1 MKFILR
7 LILILSAFQLLSAVK
22 EENLPQKYR
31 DWLKLVSYIILP
43 QEKEVF
49 LKLDNDRDRDLFI
62 EIFWKQRDPT
72 PGTPQNEFM
81 DEHISRFLYANE
93 HFRRGTSREGWMTD
107 MGRIYIILG
116 PPNSIERFDMQAGI
130 YPCQVW
136 YYYGD
141 TKKGLPVHFAVI
153 FYQRGGVGE
162 YKLYNPASDGPESL
176 IIDTQG
182 LDTTN
187 YQAVYNKI
195 KELAPT
201 LANVSF
207 TLIPGQTPY
216 YFQPSQTAPMLLAK
230 ISELPKKNVSPSY
243 ATNFLNYKGIVTTE
257 YATNYIECN
266 YSVSIFRDPVID
278 SNFVHFS
285 ISPKSIS
292 VDYFEPKEQFYL
304 NYQLTVNLKKDE
316 KIIFQYTKDYPLY
329 FPPNEIGKIKS
340 GGISIQDSFP
350 VIEGDYTLTVLI
362 QNSVAKEFSYFEKIL
377 NIPEKSG
384 SPFISDFILSYDLK
398 DENDISHLSYKI
410 GEKRFFID
418 PKNTFSYDD
427 RLSVFAN
434 ISYVSREV
442 WERGEIEL
450 KIESQER
457 KEFVKTFLILLKEF
471 PYSQH
476 LGIFKTINPKELTPD
491 YYQISIYLKEKE
503 RIIDSKRMDF
513 TITNPPFSHP
523 NVFSKRLPPSNNF
536 FLFYMLANQAE
547 QTKKNEKAEFYYK
560 RALELKPDFS
570 EGVLGY
576 ANFLLKLKRYDV
588 ALSIV
593 EGIKDDAQRK
603 FDYFLLKGQALMGL
617 EKFSEAVDNFLEGNK
632 IYNSDIRLLNSLG
645 YSYHKLGKE
654 EEALKALKASLSLN
668 PNQKEVE
675 NLIKRIELK
684 KK

>member
-1 MKFILR
+1 MRFILR
-7 LILILSAFQLLSAVK
+7 LFLILYAFQLFSSVK
-22 EENLPQKYR
+22 EENLPKKYR
-31 DWLKLVSYIILP
+31 EWLKLVSYIILP

-81 DEHISRFLYANE
+81 EEHIKRFTYANE
-93 HFRRGTSREGWMTD
+93 HFRRGTTREGWMTD
-107 MGRIYIILG
+107 MGRIYILLG

-130 YPCQVW
+130 HPCQVW

-153 FYQRGGVGE
+153 FYQRGGFGE

-176 IIDTQG
+176 IVDTQG
-182 LDTTN
+182 LDITD

-207 TLIPGQTPY
+207 TLIPGQAPY

-230 ISELPKKNVSPSY
+230 INELPKKSVSPSY

-257 YATNYIECN
+257 YATNYIDCN
-266 YSVSIFRDPVID
+266 YSVSIFRDPVLD
-278 SNFVHFS
+278 LNFVHFS
-285 ISPKSIS
+285 IIPKSIS
-292 VDYFEPKEQFYL
+292 VDYFEPKEQYYL
-304 NYQLTVNLKKDE
+304 NYQLTVNLKKGE

-329 FPPNEIGKIKS
+329 FSSSDIGKIKS

-350 VIEGDYTLTVLI
+350 ILEGEYTLTVLI

-377 NIPEKSG
+377 NIPEKSD
-384 SPFISDFILSYDLK
+384 SPFISDFILAYDLK
-398 DENDISHLSYKI
+398 DEKDVSHLAYKI

-418 PKNTFSYDD
+418 PRNIFSPDD
-427 RLSVFAN
+427 KLFAFAN
-434 ISYVSREV
+434 IAFVSKEL
-442 WERGEIEL
+442 WEKGEIEL
-450 KIESQER
+450 KIESRER
-457 KEFVKTFLILLKEF
+457 KEFVKTFSILLKEF
-471 PYSQH
+471 PYSQQM
-476 LGIFKTINPKELTPD
+476 GIFKAIDFKELSPD
-491 YYQISIYLKEKE
+491 YYQISIYLKDKGKT
-503 RIIDSKRMDF
+503 IDSKRLDF
-513 TITNPPFSHP
+513 TITHSPVPHP
-523 NVFSKRLPPSNNF
+523 NTFSKRLPPSNNF
-536 FLFYMLANQAE
+536 FLFYELASQAE
-547 QTKKNEKAEFYYK
+547 QIKKDVKAEFYYK

-576 ANFLLKLKRYDV
+576 VNFLLKSKRYEE
-588 ALSIV
+588 ALANV
-593 EGIKDDAQRK
+593 EGIKDDSQRK
-603 FDYFLLKGQALMGL
+603 FDYYLLKGQALMALG
-617 EKFSEAVDNFLEGNK
+617 KFTEAVENFLEGNK
-632 IYNSDIRLLNSLG
+632 IYNSDVRLLNSIG
-645 YSYHKLGKE
+645 YSYYKLGKK

-675 NLIKRIELK
+675 NLIKKIEEK
-684 KK
+684 K